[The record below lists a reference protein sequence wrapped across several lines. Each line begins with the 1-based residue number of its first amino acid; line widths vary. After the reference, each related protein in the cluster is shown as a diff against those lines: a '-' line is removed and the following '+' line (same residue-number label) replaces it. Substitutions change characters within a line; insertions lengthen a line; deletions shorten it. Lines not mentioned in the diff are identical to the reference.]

1 MMSKSMSKED
11 AKLKSQYQ
19 SMTAK
24 EHIRKKP
31 DTYIGA
37 VEEDT
42 IRYWSL
48 NEDHFKFKDYKWVP
62 GFYKCFDEAIVNAR
76 DHIVRMKMSKDKKK
90 ILVKNI
96 SINIDKEEGII
107 SIMNDGNGIDVAM
120 HPKDKKW
127 IPEMIFCI

>member
-1 MMSKSMSKED
+1 MAKSISKED
-11 AKLKSQYQ
+11 AKLKQQYQ

-42 IRYWSL
+42 NRYWCL
-48 NEDHFKFKDYKWVP
+48 DNNTFKFKDYTWVP

-76 DHIVRMKMSKDKKK
+76 DHIIRMKMATDK
-90 ILVKNI
+90 
-96 SINIDKEEGII
+96 
-107 SIMNDGNGIDVAM
+107 
-120 HPKDKKW
+120 
-127 IPEMIFCI
+127 

>member
-11 AKLKSQYQ
+11 AKLKTQYQ

-37 VEEDT
+37 VEEDD
-42 IRYWSL
+42 IKYWSL
-48 NEDHFKFKDYKWVP
+48 NEEEDQFKFKDYKWVP

-76 DHIVRMKMSKDKKK
+76 DHIVRMKMSKEKKK

-96 SINIDKEEGII
+96 SVNIDKAESMYAAE
-107 SIMNDGNGIDVAM
+107 
-120 HPKDKKW
+120 
-127 IPEMIFCI
+127 

>member
-1 MMSKSMSKED
+1 
-11 AKLKSQYQ
+11 
-19 SMTAK
+19 MTAK

-96 SINIDKEEGII
+96 SVNIDKEEGII

-127 IPEMIFCI
+127 KMR